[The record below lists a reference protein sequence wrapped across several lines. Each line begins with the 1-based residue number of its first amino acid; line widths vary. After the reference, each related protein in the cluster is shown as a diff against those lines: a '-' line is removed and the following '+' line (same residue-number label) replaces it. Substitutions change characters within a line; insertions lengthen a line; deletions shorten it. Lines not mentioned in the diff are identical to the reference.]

1 MKSRP
6 FRAELGFLGG
16 GVPGAVPRAI
26 AGRPVGAKVVR
37 TIVMRP
43 RCGGM
48 HPNAARRNGG
58 ASRRH
63 SPCGSVRSPTHPP
76 MLAPLHPQGGC
87 ARNLIPVVSA
97 AAHSYP
103 ARKRWPTIQQQ
114 TSF

>member
-48 HPNAARRNGG
+48 HPNAARRNGC
-58 ASRRH
+58 AE
-63 SPCGSVRSPTHPP
+63 SPV
-76 MLAPLHPQGGC
+76 LAAMRQGGTGT
-87 ARNLIPVVSA
+87 ATGPRAPTGRPVIA
-97 AAHSYP
+97 QGNALGIAP
-103 ARKRWPTIQQQ
+103 PQPTQP
-114 TSF
+114 